1 MDNNKFNEESKEQL
15 EKEIQELKRQK
26 EIRDLQRQK
35 EELERTMFGSVGG
48 STAEKQEKVKEKIE
62 EDSKEEVNFFS
73 NRKTTILAGVVALF
87 IVAIGSGI
95 FYLNAQNKR
104 KKDNLKKLSVP
115 AIVQSQNMASITT
128 PQPQPQ
134 SQTVTNGGSGKE
146 AAESILKE
154 TVDILQKGEYSS
166 TVTDKNALESMNLFK
181 EAYKKISYKVNNTT
195 ETQDKVVLNVTMR
208 YPDLSG
214 VSTLLNQKV
223 TDNVQQLQGKSETAI
238 QEQTMKWMKELINQ
252 KINDPSVKYLE
263 ETFDITY
270 KNVNGNW
277 TAPDEMDPKFNK
289 VMTFN
294 MGM

>member
-62 EDSKEEVNFFS
+62 EDSKEKVNFFS

-181 EAYKKISYKVNNTT
+181 EAYKKINYKVNNTT